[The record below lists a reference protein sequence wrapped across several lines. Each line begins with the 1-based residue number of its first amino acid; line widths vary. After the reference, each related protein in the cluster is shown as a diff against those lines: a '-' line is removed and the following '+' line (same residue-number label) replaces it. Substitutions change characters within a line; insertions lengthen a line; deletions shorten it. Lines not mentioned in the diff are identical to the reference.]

1 MRKTTKR
8 YIVISICVL
17 LGLVVITAGLALIFR
32 DNLLQK
38 AVVRASDKM
47 KRDYNSDLQI
57 KNAHFVS
64 LNEITVDEITLIP
77 TGKDTLLHI
86 GQMKTQVNLGQ
97 LFTGDIRLDR
107 LSLENGFIQI
117 VKDSTGRNFDP
128 LLRPQVRK
136 ERQEK
141 PSEKTNYAKLA
152 FESLTKLLNLVPAE
166 MQLENVAL
174 KLKDEA
180 RQVDF
185 SMADLLLKN
194 NRLSTRIDMASGNL
208 KQQWVIEGM
217 ANARKR
223 TMDLQFFGSDSSG
236 VQVPYFDERFNLKS
250 GFDSIRVKVAEIE
263 MHRNELK
270 IKGFSSVSN
279 LRVNHRRIA
288 DKDVLVEKAS
298 FDYAFEFGPDSFAI
312 DSTSTAV
319 LNDIKVH
326 PFAEYST
333 ASDTIY
339 RLGLRIPKMKAQN
352 FLNSLPPG
360 MFTNFDG
367 MQIDG
372 SFNYDLFFEYNKNK
386 PSALVFKSNIAPH
399 GLKIRKFGAANLA
412 KINGPFTYRAIEDGR
427 PQRAVWVS
435 PENIYYTPL
444 ESVSPYLKKAV
455 LTTEDPSF
463 YSHRGFIT
471 EAFRQSIIQNIRN
484 KRFVRGAS
492 TISMQLVKNVF
503 LNREKTLTR
512 KVEEIL
518 LVYLLESQRISSK
531 DRMLEVYF
539 NIIEWGPNVYG
550 IGEAS
555 MFYFLKHP
563 SELNLNESLFLASI
577 VPKPKKFAWQFDAQA
592 TLKPYLVKRNSY
604 LKNTMMRR
612 GWITPEDTMA
622 QTREVVLYGRARAWI
637 KKPEEKVI
645 DLDTLSVDEFDF

>member
-1 MRKTTKR
+1 
-8 YIVISICVL
+8 
-17 LGLVVITAGLALIFR
+17 
-32 DNLLQK
+32 
-38 AVVRASDKM
+38 
-47 KRDYNSDLQI
+47 
-57 KNAHFVS
+57 
-64 LNEITVDEITLIP
+64 
-77 TGKDTLLHI
+77 
-86 GQMKTQVNLGQ
+86 
-97 LFTGDIRLDR
+97 
-107 LSLENGFIQI
+107 
-117 VKDSTGRNFDP
+117 
-128 LLRPQVRK
+128 
-136 ERQEK
+136 
-141 PSEKTNYAKLA
+141 
-152 FESLTKLLNLVPAE
+152 
-166 MQLENVAL
+166 
-174 KLKDEA
+174 
-180 RQVDF
+180 
-185 SMADLLLKN
+185 
-194 NRLSTRIDMASGNL
+194 
-208 KQQWVIEGM
+208 
-217 ANARKR
+217 
-223 TMDLQFFGSDSSG
+223 
-236 VQVPYFDERFNLKS
+236 
-250 GFDSIRVKVAEIE
+250 
-263 MHRNELK
+263 
-270 IKGFSSVSN
+270 
-279 LRVNHRRIA
+279 
-288 DKDVLVEKAS
+288 
-298 FDYAFEFGPDSFAI
+298 
-312 DSTSTAV
+312 
-319 LNDIKVH
+319 
-326 PFAEYST
+326 AEYST

-512 KVEEIL
+512 KAEEIL

-539 NIIEWGPNVYG
+539 NIIQWGPNVYG

-563 SELNLNESLFLASI
+563 SELNLNESLFLA
-577 VPKPKKFAWQFDAQA
+577 
-592 TLKPYLVKRNSY
+592 
-604 LKNTMMRR
+604 
-612 GWITPEDTMA
+612 
-622 QTREVVLYGRARAWI
+622 
-637 KKPEEKVI
+637 
-645 DLDTLSVDEFDF
+645 